1 MPSRDEAWGF
11 VSDRNCPPGM
21 IADLVGVPM
30 ICGLLL
36 HHASCISV
44 AQKPGIWETQG
55 LPVNYFLAS
64 PATPAIETQRVK
76 GEL

>member
-1 MPSRDEAWGF
+1 MPSRDEAWGL

-44 AQKPGIWETQG
+44 ARSHESGRPREG

-64 PATPAIETQRVK
+64 PATPAIET
-76 GEL
+76 